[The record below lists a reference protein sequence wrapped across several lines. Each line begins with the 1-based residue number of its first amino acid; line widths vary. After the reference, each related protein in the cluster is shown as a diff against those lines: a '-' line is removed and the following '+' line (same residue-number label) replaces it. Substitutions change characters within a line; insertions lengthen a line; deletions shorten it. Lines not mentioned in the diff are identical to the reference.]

1 MDIHLYFRLPQ
12 CLPITLWIFSCILT
26 APMFAHMDIHL
37 YLRLPQC
44 LPIWIFT
51 CILTAPMFAHMDIH
65 LYFDCHMHIRLHF
78 DCSNV
83 CPYGYSFVFSPQ
95 QSYLGCNYGMC
106 SEYFHFVWF
115 DVHFQGV
122 IFLELNKIKTA
133 LTEALGQLFLALGQL

>member
-1 MDIHLYFRLPQ
+1 MSKKASGDQ
-12 CLPITLWIFSCILT
+12 FSLSGGNSDSVGARKT
-26 APMFAHMDIHL
+26 VF
-37 YLRLPQC
+37 
-44 LPIWIFT
+44 
-51 CILTAPMFAHMDIH
+51 
-65 LYFDCHMHIRLHF
+65 
-78 DCSNV
+78 CSGKDFFLGGSS
-83 CPYGYSFVFSPQ
+83 YGYSLVFSLQ